1 MVEASSLGLA
11 DSLTDEERSLGLLYP
26 KIERSTSCFVPVI
39 VRRADTF
46 LLNLSVREI
55 SAHIAKAVIR
65 AAQNAVSRGWRNLGV
80 LIFYP
85 FCAYRMLIVLT
96 TFAK

>member
-1 MVEASSLGLA
+1 M
-11 DSLTDEERSLGLLYP
+11 LY
-26 KIERSTSCFVPVI
+26 SCHTL
-39 VRRADTF
+39 RRADMSLF
-46 LLNLSVREI
+46 SFSVREI

-65 AAQNAVSRGWRNLGV
+65 AAQNAVSRGWRNLRV